1 MGENMQ
7 NNNNKQRL
15 LVEYMISSPDT
26 FARCKSIVKSEYFD
40 PEYRKSVDFLHTYY
54 DKYSAV
60 PSPAQIDAETGVQ
73 LKHQPI
79 SRADIKYCT
88 DEIEVFCRRR
98 AVQQAV
104 LTAPKMIAE
113 GDYGGVERMIKDAV
127 SISLNRDM
135 GLSYFNDPL
144 GRLEEM
150 TKTSPR
156 IPTLGH
162 EFDELM
168 GGGLARKEILMLSAN
183 SGGGK
188 SICLANLALNWLST
202 PKSPTDSRKLDVL
215 YISLELS
222 EEMIGQR
229 FDTMYTG
236 ISTVRWRDNYREIAG
251 TLEDIAPHVG
261 RMTIKHMPSGT
272 NANTIRAY
280 LKEFELVNG
289 YIPDCLILDYL
300 DLGGPNEHVS
310 ADNISEKDKRAA
322 EQFRDILFEYD
333 MYGATASQQNRS
345 AIEAQELNHSH
356 IAGGLT
362 KINTVDWYISIIM
375 TPTMKAAGEI
385 GFAFLKTRSS
395 DGVGKIVY
403 MKWDNGAL
411 RIRSYPKDE
420 DIDDD
425 GVITNK
431 MAKFKEGSPPKRKS
445 LLDSFDIGSPQ

>member
-1 MGENMQ
+1 MQ

-26 FARCKSIVKSEYFD
+26 FARCKAIVKSEYFD
-40 PEYRKSVDFLHTYY
+40 PEFRKSVDFLHEYY
-54 DKYSAV
+54 NKYSAT
-60 PSPAQIDAETGVQ
+60 PSPAQIEAETGVA
-73 LKHQPI
+73 LNTQPVT
-79 SRADIKYCT
+79 RADLKYCS
-88 DEIEVFCRRR
+88 DEIETFCRRR

-113 GDYGGVERMIKDAV
+113 GDYGKVERMIKDAV

-135 GLSYFNDPL
+135 GLSYFTDPM
-144 GRLEEM
+144 GRLTEM

-156 IPTLGH
+156 IPTFGP
-162 EFDELM
+162 EFDEQL
-168 GGGLARKEILMLSAN
+168 GGGLARKEILLLSAN

-202 PKSPTDSRKLDVL
+202 PKSPTDDRKLDVL

-236 ISTVRWRDNYREIAG
+236 ISTVRWRDNYKEIAG
-251 TLEDIAPHVG
+251 TIEDIAPHVG
-261 RMTIKHMPSGT
+261 RMTIKHLPSGT
-272 NANTIRAY
+272 NANAIRAY
-280 LKEFELVNG
+280 LKEFELING

-300 DLGGPNEHVS
+300 DLAGANEHVS

-322 EQFRDILFEYD
+322 EQFRDILFEYN

-345 AIEAQELNHSH
+345 AIEAVELNHGH

-362 KINTVDWYISIIM
+362 KINTVDWYVSIIM
-375 TPTMKAAGEI
+375 NATMKAAGEI

-395 DGVGKIVY
+395 DGVGKVVY
-403 MKWDNGAL
+403 MKWDNNSL
-411 RIRSYPKDE
+411 RVRSLPRNE
-420 DIDDD
+420 DVDDD
-425 GVITNK
+425 GVITNRITK
-431 MAKFKEGSPPKRKS
+431 LKAKDGNPKRRT
-445 LLDSFDIGSPQ
+445 LLDSFDLDNS

>member
-1 MGENMQ
+1 MQ
-7 NNNNKQRL
+7 SNSYKQQL

-26 FARCKSIVKSEYFD
+26 FALCKTIVKSEYFD
-40 PEYRKSVDFLHTYY
+40 PEYRKSVEFLHDYY
-54 DKYSAV
+54 NQYSST
-60 PSPAQIDAETGVQ
+60 PSPAQIEAETGIK
-73 LKHQPI
+73 LSIQPTT
-79 SRADIKYCT
+79 RADINYCT
-88 DEIEVFCRRR
+88 NEIETFCKRR

-104 LTAPKMIAE
+104 LSAPKMIAE

-127 SISLNRDM
+127 SISLNRNM
-135 GLSYFNDPL
+135 GLSYFTDPL
-144 GRLEEM
+144 ARLEEM
-150 TKTSPR
+150 IKGSPR
-156 IPTLGH
+156 IPTFGP
-162 EFDELM
+162 EFDALM

-188 SICLANLALNWLST
+188 SIALANLALNWLST

-236 ISTVRWRDNYREIAG
+236 ISTVCWRDNYREIAG

-272 NANTIRAY
+272 TANSIRAY
-280 LKEFELVNG
+280 LKEFELTNG
-289 YIPDCLILDYL
+289 YVPDCLILDYL

-322 EQFRDILFEYD
+322 EQFRDILFEYN

-362 KINTVDWYISIIM
+362 KINTVDWYVSIIM

-403 MKWDNGAL
+403 MKWDNNGL
-411 RIRSYPKDE
+411 RIRSLPRND

-425 GVITNK
+425 GVITSK
-431 MAKFKEGSPPKRKS
+431 MAKFKEGSPPKRRS
-445 LLDSFDIGSPQ
+445 FLDSFDTDPPQ